1 MKENNNESSSQDI
14 VDVLQKKPDQRT
26 VLDLKRL
33 IMATQ
38 QIQFFDRY
46 VEQGRDKVLQK
57 CCKHMKYEAME
68 KGQKVFEIDERGT
81 KFYLILS
88 GKVGVYIKDPNQ
100 QISNNV
106 TPKTFRNLSHQ
117 AMNQVDQH
125 NEDVVIPIK
134 QSKLSKDES
143 IQNHNGQSTPNEK
156 RFDPDEY
163 YIQLRQK
170 FSRPKRKNNAVHQNN
185 ENDNFELYTPK
196 NTHSMIC
203 VKEIEA
209 GNAFGELALLN
220 NKPRLAT
227 IVCHENC
234 QFAIL
239 EKEDF
244 SKILKDIE
252 EKLLDKEIS
261 LLANLHIFQG
271 WNKNLLKQLYL
282 NSQKVKFNRG
292 QIIFKEGD
300 ACDNVYIINQ
310 GEFTTYKIFEF
321 NRDEESKNLNLDEF
335 QLQNI
340 SDQLNQVHG
349 SQKSIQ
355 TLPIKMSILTPF
367 EMFGEEDFLMK
378 QDRTFSVKCTSL
390 QGQLI
395 VIKNKNFSIR
405 ILQDDYTKQ
414 YLYDR
419 LEKKKKAFEQRSQT
433 IIQQYKQYKKYLLAS
448 TDNLFDFCIEA
459 VKKQSNEETD
469 YHQIHFISKSIS
481 PAKPIKQKEE
491 LNSKQNNFKL
501 IQQKYDQEEKQ
512 QESIHMLQKVLDYD
526 LKYHR
531 QSLQKGLSGMFNKEF
546 KDTSI
551 RKNQKEVNI
560 EMQHYA
566 QQFNQYETDK
576 FLNMNVQEEINNQ
589 EQSSKAVNEQ
599 DNVNDQQ
606 YSKEQ
611 RSKSVSA
618 LKNETRD
625 QLLNQYRQIIY
636 EQSSLHF
643 KIKCHQA
650 QKPKSD
656 RSKIDYLQIMREKE
670 QAIQSPEKVI
680 QKRRRAVSANSIK
693 EQKHNS
699 SLNKSIQI
707 QKKEKNYF
715 SCISTVKTEAS
726 PEKGLYRYYS
736 YNPPN
741 SRTSISE
748 TFQEEK
754 KQSQSNNL
762 EIQQTKE
769 SSFDQQKEVFCEGDK
784 QQQDNINN
792 QQDKQIKT
800 QSNIFDKN
808 KYKLIK
814 VYQSQSKPKQIM
826 VKQQHYITNYFSAG
840 KNQTIL
846 SRSQSQFQLNIN
858 QNIQEQKRFQNQQQK
873 QIVNKKMRSQSV
885 QTPFTDTIIMNKY
898 NPESKMQNENQIH
911 VQKLEDINYL
921 NQIDQLKENA
931 FVQYQIN
938 QLKQSHPSWNS
949 QPLANQISQQH
960 QQKQVTQPLFQFVNN
975 ANKNGQELQEDQQ
988 KNNQLQHNLQD
999 QLRKPKWKYEK
1010 YDIIGNIKLLDNQM
1024 SKIQDLQKNGLIQN
1038 YILQKQTENSQA
1050 FLISKLVQKK

>member
-1 MKENNNESSSQDI
+1 MKESNEENSIQDI

-33 IMATQ
+33 IIATQ

-100 QISNNV
+100 QTSNNV
-106 TPKTFRNLSHQ
+106 TPKIFGNNSHQ
-117 AMNQVDQH
+117 PVIQRDQH
-125 NEDVVIPIK
+125 SEEPLMPRK

-143 IQNHNGQSTPNEK
+143 VQSQNGQNTPQEK

-170 FSRPKRKNNAVHQNN
+170 FSRPKKKTNAFLQNN
-185 ENDNFELYTPK
+185 ENDNFELFTPK

-244 SKILKDIE
+244 TKILKDIE

-282 NSQKVKFNRG
+282 NSQKVKFNNG

-300 ACDNVYIINQ
+300 ACDNVYIVNQ

-321 NRDEESKNLNLDEF
+321 NRDEEQKDLNLDQF
-335 QLQNI
+335 QQQDI
-340 SDQLNQVHG
+340 IDQLNQVHG
-349 SQKSIQ
+349 NQKPIEA
-355 TLPIKMSILTPF
+355 LPIKMSILTPF

-414 YLYDR
+414 YLYER

-459 VKKQSNEETD
+459 IKKQSNEETD
-469 YHQIHFISKSIS
+469 YHQANFTSKSMS
-481 PAKPIKQKEE
+481 PAKTIKQQEE
-491 LNSKQNNFKL
+491 MKSKQNNFQQ
-501 IQQKYDQEEKQ
+501 IQQKFEQ
-512 QESIHMLQKVLDYD
+512 QEKHQENIHMLQKVLNYD

-576 FLNMNVQEEINNQ
+576 FINMNAQEEINNQ
-589 EQSSKAVNEQ
+589 EQSSKITNEK
-599 DNVNDQQ
+599 DNPSDQ
-606 YSKEQ
+606 YCSKEQ
-611 RSKSVSA
+611 RSKSVST

-636 EQSSLHF
+636 EQSSIHF

-670 QAIQSPEKVI
+670 QHNIQSPEKVI

-693 EQKHNS
+693 ELQHNL
-699 SLNKSIQI
+699 SLNKSIQS
-707 QKKEKNYF
+707 QKKDKCQF
-715 SCISTVKTEAS
+715 SSISTVKTEAS

-741 SRTSISE
+741 SRISYTE
-748 TFQEEK
+748 AFQEDK

-762 EIQQTKE
+762 EIYQPEIKILDQLKE
-769 SSFDQQKEVFCEGDK
+769 DVCDQDK
-784 QQQDNINN
+784 QQQDKIIN
-792 QQDKQIKT
+792 QEEKQIKK
-800 QSNIFDKN
+800 QNNIFDKS

-826 VKQQHYITNYFSAG
+826 VKQQQYITNYFSAENSQ
-840 KNQTIL
+840 KIL
-846 SRSQSQFQLNIN
+846 SRSQSQFQLNVS
-858 QNIQEQKRFQNQQQK
+858 QNIQEQQIIKNQQQK
-873 QIVNKKMRSQSV
+873 QRVNQKMRSSSV
-885 QTPFTDTIIMNKY
+885 QTPFTDIITMNKY
-898 NPESKMQNENQIH
+898 YPEQKINSENLIHEQIR
-911 VQKLEDINYL
+911 EDINAL
-921 NQIDQLKENA
+921 NQIDQLKENE

-938 QLKQSHPSWNS
+938 QLKQSYNTHPC
-949 QPLANQISQQH
+949 ANQISLQQQ
-960 QQKQVTQPLFQFVNN
+960 QQKWPKQTMLQFINVDS
-975 ANKNGQELQEDQQ
+975 KIGQQFQEDQQ
-988 KNNQLQHNLQD
+988 KNNQFNYNLQD

-1024 SKIQDLQKNGLIQN
+1024 SKIKNLQKTGIIQN
-1038 YILQKQTENSQA
+1038 KILQKQIENSSA

>member
-1 MKENNNESSSQDI
+1 MKENNNVNSIQDI
-14 VDVLQKKPDQRT
+14 VEVLQKKPDQRT
-26 VLDLKRL
+26 IQDLKRL
-33 IMATQ
+33 IYATQ

-46 VEQGRDKVLQK
+46 VEQGREKVLQK

-100 QISNNV
+100 QTNINDS
-106 TPKTFRNLSHQ
+106 PKIFGNHSHQ
-117 AMNQVDQH
+117 AANQRDQH
-125 NEDVVIPIK
+125 NEDIVMSRK
-134 QSKLSKDES
+134 QSKFAKDENA
-143 IQNHNGQSTPNEK
+143 QNHNGQNTPNEK
-156 RFDPDEY
+156 KFDPDDY
-163 YIQLRQK
+163 FIQLRQK
-170 FSRPKRKNNAVHQNN
+170 FSRPKKINNAFLSNNGN
-185 ENDNFELYTPK
+185 ENIELYTPK
-196 NTHSMIC
+196 NTHLMIC

-244 SKILKDIE
+244 TKILKDIE
-252 EKLLDKEIS
+252 EKLLDQEIS

-292 QIIFKEGD
+292 QVIFKEGD
-300 ACDNVYIINQ
+300 ACDNVYIVNQ

-321 NRDEESKNLNLDEF
+321 NRDQESKDLNLDEF
-335 QLQNI
+335 KEQNI
-340 SDQLNQVHG
+340 VDQLNQVHG
-349 SQKSIQ
+349 SQKSIEA
-355 TLPIKMSILTPF
+355 LPIKMSILTPF

-378 QDRTFSVKCTSL
+378 QDRTFSVKCTSF

-395 VIKNKNFSIR
+395 VIKNKNFNIR
-405 ILQDDYTKQ
+405 IMQDDYTRQ
-414 YLYDR
+414 YLYER
-419 LEKKKKAFEQRSQT
+419 LEKKKKTFDQRSQT
-433 IIQQYKQYKKYLLAS
+433 IVQQYRQYKQYLLAS

-459 VKKQSNEETD
+459 IKKQSNEETD
-469 YHQIHFISKSIS
+469 YHQINFGSKSIS
-481 PAKPIKQKEE
+481 PAKSNNQQVDLKQ
-491 LNSKQNNFKL
+491 KQNNFKL
-501 IQQKYDQEEKQ
+501 VQQKFEQ
-512 QESIHMLQKVLDYD
+512 QEQQQDSIHMLQKVLNYD

-566 QQFNQYETDK
+566 KQFNQYETDK
-576 FLNMNVQEEINNQ
+576 FINMNAQEEINNQ
-589 EQSSKAVNEQ
+589 ELSSKLANEQ
-599 DNVNDQQ
+599 NHVNDQQ

-611 RSKSVSA
+611 RSKSVST

-636 EQSSLHF
+636 EQSSIHF

-670 QAIQSPEKVI
+670 QVIQSPDKVI

-693 EQKHNS
+693 ELQHNL
-699 SLNKSIQI
+699 SLNKSIQS
-707 QKKEKNYF
+707 QKKGINYF
-715 SCISTVKTEAS
+715 SMIPTVKTEAS

-736 YNPPN
+736 YNPPT
-741 SRTSISE
+741 SRKSISDS
-748 TFQEEK
+748 FQQEK

-762 EIQQTKE
+762 EIQQPQE
-769 SSFDQQKEVFCEGDK
+769 MCFDQQQEDIYDQDK
-784 QQQDNINN
+784 QQQDKIKN
-792 QQDKQIKT
+792 QLDKQI
-800 QSNIFDKN
+800 QVQNSVLDKN
-808 KYKLIK
+808 KYQLIK
-814 VYQSQSKPKQIM
+814 VYQSQNKQKQNL
-826 VKQQHYITNYFSAG
+826 VKQQQYITNYFIG
-840 KNQTIL
+840 ERNQKIL
-846 SRSQSQFQLNIN
+846 TRSQSQNQININ
-858 QNIQEQKRFQNQQQK
+858 QNIQEQKGIKNQQQTK
-873 QIVNKKMRSQSV
+873 VLNQKTRSSSV
-885 QTPFTDTIIMNKY
+885 QTPFKDTIIINKCHLQ
-898 NPESKMQNENQIH
+898 SKIQNEKQIH
-911 VQKLEDINYL
+911 DEISEDINAL

-938 QLKQSHPSWNS
+938 NLNQDHIS
-949 QPLANQISQQH
+949 QNVHHFTNQISQQY
-960 QQKQVTQPLFQFVNN
+960 QQKQPTQALFKLANN
-975 ANKNGQELQEDQQ
+975 TNQSEREIKEDQ
-988 KNNQLQHNLQD
+988 NSNTLHYNLQD
-999 QLRKPKWKYEK
+999 QLRKPKWRYEK
-1010 YDIIGNIKLLDNQM
+1010 YDILGNINLLDSQM
-1024 SKIQDLQKNGLIQN
+1024 SKIKNLQKNGIIQN
-1038 YILQKQTENSQA
+1038 SILQKQTENSQA
-1050 FLISKLVQKK
+1050 FIASKIRQKK